1 MTSHLKNFDTP
12 KEQSIIVSDAMPM
25 AQSVKDEIHERLRL
39 PLDQWIDMVDDTV
52 FDDVINTLRMDKP
65 NS

>member
-25 AQSVKDEIHERLRL
+25 AQFVKDKIHERLRL